1 MVDVDPIDESR
12 GFPMRVVAPT
22 SREQQVEQRKRLSQ
36 QQHRGASP
44 ADGEGRSGYAANCKD
59 VDKYLHYACY
69 EAGSERRA
77 ILALI
82 PSCSPHGP
90 KHIFLQDLCRHGN
103 VSGALVQRCR
113 ARALVLTSV
122 GTRPA
127 CERVCRC
134 LPLRQSTARGPKLWF
149 YSYSTMKRSAS
160 AEATTPRPSSRQ
172 RKVSLA
178 RSEKEATVE
187 PHPASAAGATTTY
200 LNRFSNGQKVNG
212 GFTGKHT
219 PDCILIQRLRCAVE
233 QSQKDESL
241 NILYE
246 IICAYSVARNFKG
259 LKKGGDMSRL
269 TPVLQHLHERW
280 PNIKVPGG

>member
-149 YSYSTMKRSAS
+149 YSYQ
-160 AEATTPRPSSRQ
+160 E
-172 RKVSLA
+172 L
-178 RSEKEATVE
+178 
-187 PHPASAAGATTTY
+187 
-200 LNRFSNGQKVNG
+200 
-212 GFTGKHT
+212 
-219 PDCILIQRLRCAVE
+219 C
-233 QSQKDESL
+233 
-241 NILYE
+241 
-246 IICAYSVARNFKG
+246 
-259 LKKGGDMSRL
+259 
-269 TPVLQHLHERW
+269 
-280 PNIKVPGG
+280 